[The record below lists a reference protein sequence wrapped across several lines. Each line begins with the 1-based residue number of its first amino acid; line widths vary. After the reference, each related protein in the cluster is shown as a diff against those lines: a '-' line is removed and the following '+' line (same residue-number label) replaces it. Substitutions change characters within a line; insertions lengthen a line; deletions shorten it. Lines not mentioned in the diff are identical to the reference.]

1 MKKTITILG
10 FLVTIIGYAQ
20 VTEIKYLD
28 KILPESVV
36 NALIIQKSA
45 NEIYNKS
52 LNWVKE
58 SYKNPSEVIKTTI
71 ENEMIRF
78 EGIKADGVSSKVLG
92 SKMFYSVKYTISL
105 YFKDNKYK
113 FEINSVDYAIST
125 PGANTDLKNIT
136 YCYKN
141 SGEIRGLY
149 SYVPTDIESLLN
161 DLNSSLYLYIE
172 KESTQKKEW

>member
-58 SYKNPSEVIKTTI
+58 SYKNPTEVIKTTI

-92 SKMFYSVKYTISL
+92 SKMFL
-105 YFKDNKYK
+105 
-113 FEINSVDYAIST
+113 
-125 PGANTDLKNIT
+125 
-136 YCYKN
+136 
-141 SGEIRGLY
+141 
-149 SYVPTDIESLLN
+149 
-161 DLNSSLYLYIE
+161 
-172 KESTQKKEW
+172 

>member
-1 MKKTITILG
+1 M
-10 FLVTIIGYAQ
+10 
-20 VTEIKYLD
+20 
-28 KILPESVV
+28 V